1 MAKYVYE
8 VLSEVTKK
16 TNKTD
21 KIKVLR
27 ENDSWALRDIIRGSM
42 DATVKFDLPPGE
54 PPYTASEGHNHPANL
69 LNEHKNFKYFV
80 KGLKSSSA
88 LPALKRE
95 RIFIGLIESVHPED
109 AKLVIGMV
117 NKQKPKGL
125 SRPIVEEAFPGLL
138 RDKD

>member
-42 DATVKFDLPPGE
+42 DATVKFDLPPGL

-69 LNEHKNFKYFV
+69 LKEHKNFKYFV
-80 KGLKSSSA
+80 KGLKSSAA